1 MLKMDLKMKTLSMA
15 TMLWVAGLGLAA
27 TAPAVQAADAAAPLA
42 IGGQVRG
49 EITTADRVNFRDG
62 SRSKAYRFTPRSGD
76 VMSFRVR
83 GALKA
88 ELSLFADG
96 ELIDSSESE
105 DGEEATLSFRA
116 QRAVEHVLTVSGRDA
131 NAFGP
136 FTLESKKLDLYS
148 GQVLKVGSAVSDWA
162 DAPRSLQL
170 QIDKAGLYAIDMG
183 SDEFDALLKLDGNGL
198 SISND
203 DGGDGSNARIT
214 ARLNPGRYTLQATAF
229 EDAIKGLYNVS
240 VSEHALPEG
249 VTLSEGGALPL
260 DGSTINGLIQGDA
273 QNYRLQVPSR
283 QVVTL
288 DMRSDAFD
296 SRLILRG
303 NGIERDDDDGGDGLN
318 SRIVAVL
325 EPGEY
330 EVVARTAYDGGG
342 LFTLSASARAVP
354 EGAGGGPIVVG
365 RGTSQA
371 TLFSGINNRHPVSI
385 RSAGDYVIEMSADG
399 MDSFLRLTR
408 DGEEV
413 ASDDDSGGG
422 LNARI
427 ETRLAPGEYVI
438 EASSVDSSAE
448 GSYSIGIRRR

>member
-1 MLKMDLKMKTLSMA
+1 MSKMDVNMKSLSMA
-15 TMLWVAGLGLAA
+15 TMLWVAGLGLAGA
-27 TAPAVQAADAAAPLA
+27 MPVAHASEQGAPLT

-62 SRSKAYRFTPRSGD
+62 SRSKVYRFTPRSGD
-76 VMSFRVR
+76 VVSFHVR

-88 ELSLFADG
+88 ELALFADG
-96 ELIDSSESE
+96 ELISSSESE
-105 DGEEATLSFRA
+105 EGEDATLSFRA

-136 FTLESKKLDLYS
+136 FTLESKKLDLYN
-148 GQVLKVGSAVSDWA
+148 GQVLKVGSAISDWS
-162 DAPRSLQL
+162 DAPRPLQL
-170 QIDKAGLYAIDMG
+170 QIDQAGLYAIDMG
-183 SDEFDALLKLDGNGL
+183 SDDFDALLKLDGNGI

-203 DGGDGSNARIT
+203 DGGEGSNARIT
-214 ARLNPGRYTLQATAF
+214 ARLAPGRYTLQATAF
-229 EDAIKGLYNVS
+229 EDAIKGLYTIS
-240 VSEHALPEG
+240 VSEQVLPEG

-260 DGSTINGLIQGDA
+260 DGSTVNGLIQGGPL
-273 QNYRLQVPSR
+273 NYRLQVPSR

-296 SRLILRG
+296 SRMILRG

-318 SRIVAVL
+318 ARIVAVL
-325 EPGEY
+325 EPGDY

-342 LFTLSASARAVP
+342 LFTLNASARPVP

-365 RGTSQA
+365 RGPTQA
-371 TLFSGINNRHPVSI
+371 ALFAGINNRHPVSI

-399 MDSFLRLTR
+399 LDSFLRLSR

-422 LNARI
+422 LNAKI
-427 ETRLAPGEYVI
+427 ETRLTPGEYVI

-448 GSYSIGIRRR
+448 GSYRINIRRR